1 MKNADK
7 LKIVTTIIG
16 ILLFIYGLSFI
27 FVFNQGTFV
36 ILFLAV
42 VLLLWTRV
50 KSVPATRFFKFLLV
64 LGYIFFGAIMVFI
77 AVAGTCDKASGD
89 EDAVIVLG
97 CKVNE
102 SGVSNSLKARL
113 DTTLYHSI
121 NPKAKI
127 IVTGGQGSNEPMTEA
142 EAMKRYL
149 VANGVPENIIY
160 KEDKSTSTN
169 ENFANSK
176 KILDNLFDDDYT
188 ACIITNSFHAYRSR
202 GLAKLNGMNLTTYN
216 APTPYIS
223 MPVDYCREVL
233 AVIKL
238 WLFKY

>member
-113 DTTLYHSI
+113 DTTLEYHSI

-176 KILDNLFDDDYT
+176 RYWKICLMMTIQL
-188 ACIITNSFHAYRSR
+188 
-202 GLAKLNGMNLTTYN
+202 
-216 APTPYIS
+216 
-223 MPVDYCREVL
+223 VL
-233 AVIKL
+233 
-238 WLFKY
+238 